1 MPRSMARSR
10 TSWTRKKED
19 NVEIVGF
26 VAFAVLVVT
35 WVVLP
40 IRPIQPI
47 RSGEAP
53 IVALEEAA

>member
-1 MPRSMARSR
+1 
-10 TSWTRKKED
+10 
-19 NVEIVGF
+19 VEIVGF

-40 IRPIQPI
+40 IRPSQPI

-53 IVALEEAA
+53 VVGLETAA